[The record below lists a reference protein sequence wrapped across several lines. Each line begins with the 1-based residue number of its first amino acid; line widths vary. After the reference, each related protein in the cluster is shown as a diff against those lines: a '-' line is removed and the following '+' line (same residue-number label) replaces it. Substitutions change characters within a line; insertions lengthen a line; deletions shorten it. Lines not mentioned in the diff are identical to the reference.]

1 VVTLKEAWDGRVQ
14 GLAAPLAGG
23 KELVLV
29 PGDRGQSQDLRT
41 QGLPAGG
48 GGALGRPAGG
58 DSASALPPA
67 QDGVGEVV
75 PRGLMAAETH
85 HRESL

>member
-1 VVTLKEAWDGRVQ
+1 LQEAWDGRVQ
-14 GLAAPLAGG
+14 GLAVPLAGG
-23 KELVLV
+23 KELVLG
-29 PGDRGQSQDLRT
+29 PGDNGQGQDLRP
-41 QGLPAGG
+41 QGLPAG